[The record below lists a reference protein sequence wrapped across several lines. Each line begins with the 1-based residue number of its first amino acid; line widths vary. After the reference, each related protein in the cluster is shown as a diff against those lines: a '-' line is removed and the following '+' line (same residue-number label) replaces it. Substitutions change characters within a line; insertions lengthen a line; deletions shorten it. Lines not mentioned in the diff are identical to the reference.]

1 MRYILLNDLNVLGFC
16 FMFHV
21 QSIYLKISEDEEI
34 VNHEGLFNNTRLY
47 IICDLGNIAYHHHV
61 LFVNY

>member
-47 IICDLGNIAYHHHV
+47 IICD
-61 LFVNY
+61 